1 VPTVI
6 EWVHGIVDDFT
17 DLKKSKKNA
26 EIALKEA

>member
-1 VPTVI
+1 
-6 EWVHGIVDDFT
+6 VHGIVDDFT